1 MEYRQFGRTGVMVSP
16 FVLGTMNFGDPTT
29 REDSI
34 AIIEK
39 AVAEGINF
47 IDTAN
52 TYAKSQSE
60 IFIGEALK
68 KMGNRDKIF
77 LATKV
82 YNPTGDGPNDRGLSR
97 YHILRE
103 CENSLRRL
111 GVDHIDLYQLHRPIF
126 TVPIDETL
134 RALDDLV
141 RQGKIRYIG
150 TSTFP
155 AWKLMESLSIG
166 EKLGLNR
173 FVSEQPPYNLL
184 DRRIEN
190 ELIPFAEAHGFAVI
204 PWSPMAGGLLSG
216 KYAAGGPPPE
226 GSRGASTSPIWKGR
240 FTDAGFA
247 AAAKFAGYAKSRG
260 MSPSELALLW
270 IKDRPGVTAPIIGPR
285 TMDHLDFALSVLDKK
300 LSPEDA
306 AFCDALVPPGTAV
319 VNYFNSSGWMKG

>member
-1 MEYRQFGRTGVMVSP
+1 
-16 FVLGTMNFGDPTT
+16 MNFGDPTS
-29 REDSI
+29 REDSL
-34 AIIEK
+34 AIIER

-52 TYAKSQSE
+52 TYAKSVGE
-60 IFIGEALK
+60 TIVGEALK
-68 KMGNRDKIF
+68 KLGNRDKIF

-97 YHILRE
+97 YHIMRE

-126 TVPIDETL
+126 TIPLDETL

-141 RQGKIRYIG
+141 LHGKVRYIG

-155 AWKLMESLSIG
+155 AWKLMEGLSIS
-166 EKLGLNR
+166 ERLGLNR

-184 DRRIEN
+184 DRRVEN
-190 ELIPFAEAHGFAVI
+190 ELLPFAQAHGFAVI

-216 KYAAGGPPPE
+216 KYSVDGPPPA
-226 GSRGASTSPIWKGR
+226 GSRGDSTSPIWKGR
-240 FTDAGFA
+240 FTEAGRA
-247 AAAKFAGYAKSRG
+247 AAAKLADYAKDRG
-260 MSPSELALLW
+260 TSAAELALLW
-270 IKDRPGVTAPIIGPR
+270 VKDRPGVTAPIIGPR
-285 TMDHLDFALSVLDKK
+285 TMAHLETALSVLEKT
-300 LSPEDA
+300 LSAEDA
-306 AFCDALVPPGTAV
+306 AFCDTLVPPGTAV

>member
-1 MEYRQFGRTGVMVSP
+1 MVSP
-16 FVLGTMNFGDPTT
+16 FVLGTMNFGDPTS

-34 AIIEK
+34 AIIER
-39 AVAEGINF
+39 AVTEGINF

-52 TYAKSQSE
+52 TYAKSHSE
-60 IFIGEALK
+60 VFVGEALK
-68 KMGNRDKIF
+68 KMENRNKIF

-97 YHILRE
+97 YHIMRE

-126 TVPIDETL
+126 TLPIDETL
-134 RALDDLV
+134 RALDDLI
-141 RQGKIRYIG
+141 RQGKVRYIG
-150 TSTFP
+150 TSTYP
-155 AWKLMESLSIG
+155 AWKLMESLSVS

-190 ELIPFAEAHGFAVI
+190 ELLPFAGDHGFAVI

-216 KYAAGGPPPE
+216 KYTPGGNPPS
-226 GSRGASTSPIWKGR
+226 GSRGASSSPIWKGR
-240 FTDAGFA
+240 FTDAGYA
-247 AAAKFAGYAKSRG
+247 AAAKFAEYARG
-260 MSPSELALLW
+260 RRMSPSELALLW
-270 IKDRPGVTAPIIGPR
+270 VKDRPGITAPIIGPR
-285 TMDHLDFALSVLDKK
+285 TMEHLETALTVIDKT

-306 AFCDALVPPGTAV
+306 AFCDTLVPPGTAV